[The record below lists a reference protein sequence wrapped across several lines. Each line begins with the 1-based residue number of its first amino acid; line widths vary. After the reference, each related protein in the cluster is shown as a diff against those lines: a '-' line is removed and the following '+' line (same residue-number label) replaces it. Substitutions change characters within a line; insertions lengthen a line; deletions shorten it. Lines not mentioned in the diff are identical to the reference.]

1 TTEPLTHNETWI
13 AYQPGEMILF
23 QHGKPIKKAITKL
36 HWLVREYPFNN
47 AHLIDLDVEVDFS
60 QVTTPEDRVAV
71 ITTEPLTH
79 NETWIAYQ
87 PGEMI
92 LFQHGKPIK
101 KAIT

>member
-1 TTEPLTHNETWI
+1 
-13 AYQPGEMILF
+13 
-23 QHGKPIKKAITKL
+23 
-36 HWLVREYPFNN
+36 
-47 AHLIDLDVEVDFS
+47 EVDFS

-101 KAIT
+101 KAITQVERLIREEKNPELKRITRADQY

>member
-1 TTEPLTHNETWI
+1 MQQSH
-13 AYQPGEMILF
+13 
-23 QHGKPIKKAITKL
+23 
-36 HWLVREYPFNN
+36 

-101 KAIT
+101 KAITQVERLIREEKNPELKRITRADQY

>member
-1 TTEPLTHNETWI
+1 
-13 AYQPGEMILF
+13 
-23 QHGKPIKKAITKL
+23 KL

-101 KAIT
+101 KAITQVERLIREEKNPELKRITRADQY